1 MGLLE
6 FELRVLDPRSAPEMA
21 SYFTPLTTLD
31 CNPHDGLFVGDEP
44 GTVAARASFDE
55 AADQAHGTPLGTWV
69 LEDVWVSGSR
79 GFVIDLARRVIWHGQ
94 VIGWAMGQVKLDVEQ
109 QLGGQVVDDR
119 IALLDEELFTKPKS
133 QLLPDR
139 AVAHTAPWKRDPFA
153 DQPPRRYEDLRM
165 LAMPGVAIY
174 GHWLLDL
181 VPRLA
186 ALSQNPGGGPVYA
199 PGTRP
204 WANQLAG
211 YFGVDL
217 PTPPLAWPG
226 SLVHTDR
233 LELRTLLSYGRVMDR
248 AHASAAWEQL
258 KERILAEPL
267 EDDISGIGTRL
278 YVSRAQWSG
287 GRTLVNGPEVEK
299 AVTGRGFTVIH
310 PETLSLRAQVEV
322 FSRAERVLGED
333 GSGLHNSMFSAPG
346 LHLTVLNVDRTN
358 NYHAS
363 IANAR
368 GQRISYLASEPV
380 DGGHV
385 VPVERVLSHLDQH
398 P

>member
-6 FELRVLDPRSAPEMA
+6 FELRVLDPRSAPEMLP
-21 SYFTPLTTLD
+21 YFRPLTTLQ

-44 GTVAARASFDE
+44 GTQVARASFDQ
-55 AADQAHGTPLGTWV
+55 AADRAHGTPLGTWV

-79 GFVIDLARRVIWHGQ
+79 GFVIDLARRTIWYGQ

-109 QLGGQVVDDR
+109 QLGGQVLDDR
-119 IALLDEELFTKPKS
+119 VALLDEDLFTRPKS
-133 QLLPDR
+133 ALLPDR
-139 AVAHTAPWKRDPFA
+139 AAAHTAPWRRDPFA
-153 DQPPRRYEDLRM
+153 DKPPRHYHHLRM

-186 ALSQNPGGGPVYA
+186 AFSEDPHGGRIYA

-204 WANQLAG
+204 WASQLAG
-211 YFGVDL
+211 YFDITL
-217 PTPPLAWPG
+217 ENPPLAWPG
-226 SLVHTDR
+226 SLVHTDL
-233 LELRTLLSYGRVMDR
+233 LELKTLISYGRVMDR
-248 AHASAAWEQL
+248 RHASAAWGQL
-258 KERILAEPL
+258 KERILAETL
-267 EDDISGIGTRL
+267 EEDVSRFGTRL

-287 GRTLVNGPEVEK
+287 GRTLVNGSEVE
-299 AVTGRGFTVIH
+299 AALAERGFTVVH

-333 GSGLHNSMFSAPG
+333 GSGLHNSMFAAPG
-346 LHLTVLNVDRTN
+346 LHVTVLNVDRTN

-363 IANAR
+363 IANAC
-368 GQRISYLASEPV
+368 GQQVSYVASEPV

-385 VPVERVLSHLDQH
+385 VPVERLLNHVEQH